1 VSPRTVLGP
10 YVRLFAVP
18 GAASFSLAG
27 WLGRLPASTAGL
39 GTVLLVSAQTGSYA
53 LAGGVSGTL
62 ALAFAAAS
70 PVWARAADRRGQGR
84 VLRLSMGT
92 FLVSGLAFVAVVL
105 AGAPVWTW
113 FALAVVAGAAAPSI
127 GSMVRTRWSHAL
139 ADPGQRQTAFA
150 FESVVDEVV
159 FVVAPPVA
167 TVLAALVAPPAGFL
181 AGLVAGVAGGL
192 WLSRQRSTEPPA
204 SPRQAGSAQGRW
216 VALSAAVVVVTV
228 SSVAVGTVFGAMDV
242 VVVAFAREQ
251 GAPAVAGGALAAYAA
266 GSLVA
271 GLVYG
276 LARLP
281 GTLTSRFLA
290 CSAAFAVAAQVL
302 LAVGSL
308 PALVPAVFLAGLTIA
323 PVLVSGMT
331 LVESAV
337 PRAALTEAL
346 TWTTTGLTV
355 GVTAGSALAGAAV
368 DAAGA
373 RPAFAVPCAAA
384 VLAALLAL
392 AGARWLPRRGGPP
405 GGPAF
410 PAGHA
415 GGEAVPRPAGIAGAG
430 PAAADAARGAGR
442 EAP

>member
-1 VSPRTVLGP
+1 
-10 YVRLFAVP
+10 
-18 GAASFSLAG
+18 
-27 WLGRLPASTAGL
+27 
-39 GTVLLVSAQTGSYA
+39 
-53 LAGGVSGTL
+53 
-62 ALAFAAAS
+62 
-70 PVWARAADRRGQGR
+70 VW
-84 VLRLSMGT
+84 SW
-92 FLVSGLAFVAVVL
+92 FVL
-105 AGAPVWTW
+105 AA
-113 FALAVVAGAAAPSI
+113 VAGAAAPTI

-139 ADPGQRQTAFA
+139 ADPAARQTAFA

-192 WLSRQRSTEPPA
+192 WLSRQRATEPPVA
-204 SPRQAGSAQGRW
+204 SRTAGGAHPRWA
-216 VALSAAVVVVTV
+216 ALSPAVVVVTV

-281 GTLTSRFLA
+281 GTLATRFLA
-290 CSAAFAVAAQVL
+290 CSVAFAAAAQLL
-302 LAVGSL
+302 LAAGSL
-308 PALVPAVFLAGLTIA
+308 PALVPAVFVAGLTIA

-331 LVESAV
+331 LVESVV
-337 PRAALTEAL
+337 PRSALTEAL

-355 GVTAGSALAGAAV
+355 GVTAGSALAGVAV
-368 DAAGA
+368 DSWGPRA
-373 RPAFAVPCAAA
+373 AFAVPCAAA

-392 AGARWLPRRGGPP
+392 AGWRWLPVRPRTS

-410 PAGHA
+410 PAEHA
-415 GGEAVPRPAGIAGAG
+415 AGNPVPRPVAGAVAG
-430 PAAADAARGAGR
+430 PGAADAVREVGREAGRQVARGAGE